1 MPALDESISHDTTS
15 PPTTTHDGLMS
26 DGASDGVS
34 ASDGF
39 SSEKVKTFVF
49 TSRRTAQDG
58 TQSEESLQIRI
69 PEVSDA
75 TEFL

>member
-1 MPALDESISHDTTS
+1 MPALDESISYDTTS
-15 PPTTTHDGLMS
+15 PPTITYDGLMS

-39 SSEKVKTFVF
+39 SSAKVKTFVF
-49 TSRRTAQDG
+49 TSLRTAQDG

-75 TEFL
+75 MGLA